1 MISYL
6 ERFILEFKLKS
17 VTKKGLEMEEKK
29 KRKHSIFGWIKMRNS
44 WLIIICLQLHMNVT
58 YVVVPLKFIVLLE
71 MMNFSFFLFS
81 CCL

>member
-29 KRKHSIFGWIKMRNS
+29 TEA
-44 WLIIICLQLHMNVT
+44 L
-58 YVVVPLKFIVLLE
+58 
-71 MMNFSFFLFS
+71 NFWVN
-81 CCL
+81 